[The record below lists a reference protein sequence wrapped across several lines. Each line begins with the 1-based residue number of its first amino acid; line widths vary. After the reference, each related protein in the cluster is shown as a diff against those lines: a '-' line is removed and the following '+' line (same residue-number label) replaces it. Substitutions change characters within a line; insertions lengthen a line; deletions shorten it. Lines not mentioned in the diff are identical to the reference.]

1 MWPLQTDSFAP
12 HNALE
17 IHSVVCSSLF
27 LSNIPQHGHST
38 VSLTHHLLEDT
49 LVVYSL
55 GLLQMKSL
63 WNKVLVLSFFFFLV
77 ILLDVWW
84 YLILYFPHAQWYW
97 TSFHVLAHHLC
108 SSLVNF
114 PVITHFLLCFFLFL
128 MLRLRVFYIPD
139 TFYQF
144 EWIWK
149 VYFPLYLLTLPIHN
163 IIVLNISSTSTENH
177 IRQGQTFCF
186 YHQT

>member
-1 MWPLQTDSFAP
+1 MTSNQDFYIGVCECVCMCSSVSSFHMCRSMSPPLQSMYGPVLSRRSDSTRISLVLPLIVTHSPPATTLSPWQSVPHLCNFVIVRMLEKRKCGTMWPLQTDSFAP

-63 WNKVLVLSFFFFLV
+63 WNKVLVLSFFFF
-77 ILLDVWW
+77 
-84 YLILYFPHAQWYW
+84 
-97 TSFHVLAHHLC
+97 
-108 SSLVNF
+108 
-114 PVITHFLLCFFLFL
+114 
-128 MLRLRVFYIPD
+128 
-139 TFYQF
+139 
-144 EWIWK
+144 
-149 VYFPLYLLTLPIHN
+149 
-163 IIVLNISSTSTENH
+163 
-177 IRQGQTFCF
+177 
-186 YHQT
+186 

>member
-114 PVITHFLLCFFLFL
+114 PVITHFLLFFSFFNVKTESFLYSRYILSVWVNMESLFPSL
-128 MLRLRVFYIPD
+128 SPYSP
-139 TFYQF
+139 
-144 EWIWK
+144 
-149 VYFPLYLLTLPIHN
+149 H
-163 IIVLNISSTSTENH
+163 S
-177 IRQGQTFCF
+177 
-186 YHQT
+186 